1 MAHGLTLLI
10 DPKPFLGSGPLR
22 HGPRITFGANET
34 RMQQVS
40 TNMNE
45 ADHRHARHA
54 ASGQVFSRILSGLF
68 ILVLAGPMH
77 AQNSY
82 SFEQTIAPYAELPGG
97 IICDHGMSEFHFV
110 HELDGE
116 TLWFYDVPFPMGG
129 LKTIIIGSKGYVR
142 VDNYSSAIFFD
153 ALTTDLL
160 AIDGT
165 SDVRYEITGSAG
177 ERVLKAQWRNW
188 RLEDGP
194 PDNFANCQIWY
205 YQATGVIEMR
215 YGPNSGSD
223 LDYDGTD
230 GPNCGIFYGPD
241 DFLSIYEKL
250 WLTEDALAPTL
261 DSLPIINWSTLF
273 NLPAPNTV
281 YRFTPRFTI
290 TGVEPIAGAP
300 ALDARYDAAAHELV
314 VRCEQGSPVQ
324 QLQLTDA
331 LGRRVGEWTLGAA
344 EKRIPLPG
352 LRAGVY
358 LLRAQSD
365 RGSALALRFVVR

>member
-1 MAHGLTLLI
+1 MQSI
-10 DPKPFLGSGPLR
+10 N
-22 HGPRITFGANET
+22 TFENGAQ
-34 RMQQVS
+34 RL
-40 TNMNE
+40 
-45 ADHRHARHA
+45 HARLA
-54 ASGQVFSRILSGLF
+54 GSEIGYGMILPLLFST
-68 ILVLAGPMH
+68 VLALPMH

-82 SFEQTIAPYAELPGG
+82 SFEQSVAPYMELPGG
-97 IICDHGMSEFHFV
+97 IVCDHSTSEYHFV

-129 LKTIIIGSKGYVR
+129 LKTMIVGSKGYLR
-142 VDNYSSAIFFD
+142 VDNDSSAIFFD

-160 AIDGT
+160 AIDDA

-188 RLEDGP
+188 RLENGP

-215 YGPNSGSD
+215 YGPNSGSE
-223 LDYDGTD
+223 LVYDDTD
-230 GPNCGIFYGPD
+230 GPFCGTFYGPD

-290 TGVEPIAGAP
+290 TGVEPIADAP
-300 ALDARYDAAAHELV
+300 ALDARYDPSSHELF
-314 VRCEQGSPVQ
+314 VRCEQGSAVQ
-324 QLQLTDA
+324 HLRLTDA
-331 LGRRVGEWTLGAA
+331 LGRSIGEWTLGAT
-344 EKRIPLPG
+344 EKGIPLPG
-352 LRAGVY
+352 LGAGAY
-358 LLRAQSD
+358 LLIAHGD